1 MAVGMK
7 TELELISEVGSWLAC
22 TSSCCRKNTLVL
34 TTVFVIFFAALRCEK
49 LINVFLNS
57 NFNVFFTFPYKY
69 YPPTTKAAAAA
80 AAAGVAE
87 NVPYCCVCL
96 YEAEEGERLRRLPG
110 CNHCFHVD
118 CINAWFQ
125 YRPTCPLCRNEVS
138 IGLGRSHNQLL
149 SFLLN
154 LLRKIHH

>member
-1 MAVGMK
+1 MK
-7 TELELISEVGSWLAC
+7 TELELISEVGSWLGC

-34 TTVFVIFFAALRCEK
+34 TTVFVIFFAALGCEK
-49 LINVFLNS
+49 LRIVFLNS
-57 NFNVFFTFPYKY
+57 NFNVLFTFPYKY
-69 YPPTTKAAAAA
+69 YPIPATTKAAAA
-80 AAAGVAE
+80 VE

-125 YRPTCPLCRNEVS
+125 YRPTCPLCRNVVS
-138 IGLGRSHNQLL
+138 IGLGRSHNQIL

-154 LLRKIHH
+154 LLRKFHH